1 MEELVCPCGDIA
13 TNKAEKSVE
22 DDDDRTKSA
31 AVARGKKSKKGEC
44 CSHVNFGSLFKRGW
58 S

>member
-1 MEELVCPCGDIA
+1 MEEFVCPGGDIA

-31 AVARGKKSKKGEC
+31 AVARRKKSKKGEC
-44 CSHVNFGSLFKRGW
+44 CSHVNFISLFRCG
-58 S
+58 